1 MEDYPKSIKSGEMI
15 PVAFISMYNPAL
27 AWKVVSSNQY
37 LGQFL
42 SDVPQPKSKI
52 AFVAKFEYG
61 NLEYFSGGG
70 FSAKTS
76 ELITSTNHRDNKNYD
91 FVKTKDVQRSKQT
104 PGLPPVT
111 PVSQPVT
118 QPVSQPVSQPV
129 TQPVSQPVSQPM
141 PDSTD
146 ASNLRISKLE
156 DELKNAKRTI
166 EILNNMLSKRGIPQ
180 SNNVTQGGK
189 TKRKTKKKVHKK

>member
-118 QPVSQPVSQPV
+118 QPVSQPVSQP
-129 TQPVSQPVSQPM
+129 M